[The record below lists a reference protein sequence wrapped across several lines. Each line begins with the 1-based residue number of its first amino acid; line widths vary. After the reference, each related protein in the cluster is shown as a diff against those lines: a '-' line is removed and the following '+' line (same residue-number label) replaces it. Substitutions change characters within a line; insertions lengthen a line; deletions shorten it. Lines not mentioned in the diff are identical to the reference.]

1 MLLLDGAVIARA
13 CGTNAT
19 VTDPDCEKW
28 KTTGG
33 VCGCD
38 EDLCNAPE
46 NDANANAT
54 TAGTAKANAIS
65 NAISNALDANKKGDG
80 NAAIKP
86 GMMTASATILFAAV
100 AKYIFA

>member
-1 MLLLDGAVIARA
+1 MLLLGGAVIARA

-28 KTTGG
+28 KTGG

-46 NDANANAT
+46 NDNRDTNAT
-54 TAGTAKANAIS
+54 TAGTAKAK
-65 NAISNALDANKKGDG
+65 AISNALDANKKGVG
-80 NAAIKP
+80 SAAIKP